1 MINQLINDNS
11 HKIANSIKV
20 GLTKVRVMK
29 RFIDERTKRETIAE
43 FHSGVVVSLGSSFV
57 RVFNP
62 KHTSEGGDVSP
73 EVAEQFAIASRN
85 IWIDIIGEA
94 KTPVRVPCAFAR

>member
-1 MINQLINDNS
+1 MINQIVNENS

-20 GLTKVRVMK
+20 GLTKVRVMR
-29 RFIDERTKRETIAE
+29 RFIDERSGRETIKE
-43 FHSGVVVSLGSSFV
+43 FHNGIVVSLGSSFV

-73 EVAEQFAIASRN
+73 EVAEQFAISSRN
-85 IWIDIIGEA
+85 VWIDIIGETKQA
-94 KTPVRVPCAFAR
+94 LRLPCAFAR